1 MHSFCSGT
9 GATNVIVW
17 IPHLLTKKK
26 KKKKK
31 GKRKKE
37 RKKERRNFY
46 TFYVGAFS
54 GT

>member
-1 MHSFCSGT
+1 MDPTPSD
-9 GATNVIVW
+9 
-17 IPHLLTKKK
+17 KKK